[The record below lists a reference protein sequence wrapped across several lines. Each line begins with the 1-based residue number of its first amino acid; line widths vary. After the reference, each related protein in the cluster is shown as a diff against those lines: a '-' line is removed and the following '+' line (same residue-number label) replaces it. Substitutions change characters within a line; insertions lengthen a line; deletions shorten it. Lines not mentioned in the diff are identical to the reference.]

1 MDHKDYYKVMG
12 VSQTATDKEIKLAY
26 RRLARKY
33 HPDISKEKDAEEHFK
48 EVGEAYEVLKDP
60 EKRKVYDQY
69 MKNPNQQQSRGP
81 SSYQHSPGE
90 SFADEQSAYDFFES
104 LFGARSSPFRE
115 QPRDG
120 ADLHGNVRISL
131 EEAVHGA
138 VKEIHLSGDPHSQQS
153 SQTLRVKIPAGVKS
167 GQKIRLSGQGL
178 PGDAQGKRGSLY
190 ITLDVLKHPIFDVI
204 GDDIYLTLPVTPWEV
219 ALGSTVVVPTLAGKV
234 DLKIPAGSQGG
245 QTLRLKNRGLPGQTP
260 GSQYV
265 ILKIVTPKPTTEAST
280 ALYQKMA
287 EEMPFN
293 PREQLG
299 AY

>member
-1 MDHKDYYKVMG
+1 
-12 VSQTATDKEIKLAY
+12 
-26 RRLARKY
+26 
-33 HPDISKEKDAEEHFK
+33 
-48 EVGEAYEVLKDP
+48 
-60 EKRKVYDQY
+60 